1 MSNFE
6 INYDYDRELVDA
18 VKKVIEIGQR
28 KGYDNILEK
37 AKWKEAIL
45 GDILGHTVFTKST
58 GDVKGADAVSTDGT
72 PYEYKTSQLKTKETD
87 RFLGAVVDGEKT
99 CSKSLTYNNGYSREN
114 VDEYREIGHI
124 HGVFSEL
131 GEPLAI
137 THVKTDHVV
146 DSLLV
151 RVEKTENGTAEYKST
166 NGNSVSVHY
175 EDGKVREGE
184 GEVLYV
190 NDTRK

>member
-1 MSNFE
+1 M
-6 INYDYDRELVDA
+6 
-18 VKKVIEIGQR
+18 
-28 KGYDNILEK
+28 
-37 AKWKEAIL
+37 
-45 GDILGHTVFTKST
+45 T
-58 GDVKGADAVSTDGT
+58 
-72 PYEYKTSQLKTKETD
+72 
-87 RFLGAVVDGEKT
+87 DGEKT
-99 CSKSLTYNNGYSREN
+99 CCKSLTYNNGYNREN

>member
-1 MSNFE
+1 MKNLKKFFE
-6 INYDYDRELVDA
+6 FKNNDWVP
-18 VKKVIEIGQR
+18 
-28 KGYDNILEK
+28 LE
-37 AKWKEAIL
+37 
-45 GDILGHTVFTKST
+45 DIMKN
-58 GDVKGADAVSTDGT
+58 
-72 PYEYKTSQLKTKETD
+72 KETD
-87 RFLGAVVDGEKT
+87 KFLGAVVDGEKT
-99 CSKSLTYNNGYSREN
+99 CCKSLTYNNGYSREN
-114 VDEYREIGHI
+114 VDEYREISHI

-137 THVKTDHVV
+137 THVETDHVV

-151 RVEKTENGTAEYKST
+151 RVEKTENGTAKYKST

-175 EDGKVREGE
+175 EDGKVRDGE